1 MENVHNGSVLPPA
14 RSASVV
20 DSGERERERE
30 ANGRGELVSDSS
42 FVRNVRMRGM

>member
-1 MENVHNGSVLPPA
+1 MVRFYLLLVPLALSTP
-14 RSASVV
+14 
-20 DSGERERERE
+20 ERERERE